1 MPKGKLTT
9 CEIVVVRNRHQV
21 FEEKNKQTCF
31 RRSRIIHRGHR
42 FPGGNLLFLSIIME
56 QSVSTEAVSF
66 FCPVTGVAWRDILST
81 WINRIYFLWV
91 NRRRLGD
98 GTLSKPVAN
107 EGR

>member
-1 MPKGKLTT
+1 MFPPQSYNTPWT
-9 CEIVVVRNRHQV
+9 PVP
-21 FEEKNKQTCF
+21 
-31 RRSRIIHRGHR
+31 RRK
-42 FPGGNLLFLSIIME
+42 FAFFLSIIME